1 MLRDNVFV
9 HGDCFFCLFLVF
21 FCIIFVKS
29 VEIWNFYMWILPLN
43 LVASGKNYNIFQI
56 YTVFINFIFFKWI
69 YNKQINMWKALSI
82 ILMLVLWGRPDR
94 LLQCWQTMKECSLI
108 YLCKSLSGWFMLPDS
123 LAELHTVCAFRYLF
137 SFLYVQKILFKL
149 KWKSLLSGM
158 INIQTV
164 CKVKWAR
171 SIETRGG
178 KTTRW
183 IWIIHRRCLRTL
195 LQMQTLLINMINFK
209 TN

>member
-1 MLRDNVFV
+1 MFLYMVN
-9 HGDCFFCLFLVF
+9 GFFLGF

-137 SFLYVQKILFKL
+137 SFLYVQIWRNHRQKYSLNSSENPCCQEWSTFKL
-149 KWKSLLSGM
+149 Y
-158 INIQTV
+158 
-164 CKVKWAR
+164 VK
-171 SIETRGG
+171 
-178 KTTRW
+178 
-183 IWIIHRRCLRTL
+183 
-195 LQMQTLLINMINFK
+195 
-209 TN
+209 